1 MGDDKAYRG
10 KQYASPYIFRRS
22 TMKFKEFKIVRVER
36 VNLLSGRS
44 KMTGGVWHVGQ
55 HSRNGDFKSV
65 SIGRNEDLKLIPI
78 TE

>member
-1 MGDDKAYRG
+1 
-10 KQYASPYIFRRS
+10 
-22 TMKFKEFKIVRVER
+22 MKFKEFKIVRVER